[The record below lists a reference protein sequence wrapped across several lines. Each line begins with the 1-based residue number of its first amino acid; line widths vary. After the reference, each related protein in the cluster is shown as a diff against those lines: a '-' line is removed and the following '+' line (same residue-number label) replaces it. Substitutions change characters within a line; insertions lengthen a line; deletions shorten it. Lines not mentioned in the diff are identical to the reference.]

1 MPRSSVTIR
10 RVAALAGVSHQTV
23 SRVINGSDLV
33 SPETAARVRAAIHQ
47 LGYQPNAI
55 ARFMA
60 RGHTQTFACLAPNLI
75 DYTFACVIDGAE
87 AAVRSHGYYLM
98 SASAPDPATFA
109 SLVEEFVGTGQAE
122 GILVINPFADDR
134 HRFLPAGF
142 PTVLIGARPRQGIAD
157 SVALDDLEAGRL
169 ATQYLIDLGHRR
181 IATVTGPLAE
191 DCAQDRLAGYEETL
205 ARQGLEL
212 DRNLVVEGDWSA
224 NAGYRALVEVMR
236 TGRQP
241 TAIFAQNDLMAA
253 GALRAARDLY
263 IPVPAQ
269 LSVIGVDDIPLA
281 THLEPPLTTVRQD
294 FGLIGREAARLL
306 LRAVERRAAPPEHA
320 RLLPALIERRSC
332 QAVDPARA
340 ERSRKPGPA
349 LEMVSLMNET

>member
-1 MPRSSVTIR
+1 M
-10 RVAALAGVSHQTV
+10 
-23 SRVINGSDLV
+23 SRTRPCPHVINDSDLV
-33 SPETAARVRAAIHQ
+33 SPETKAHVKAAIHQ

-60 RGHTQTFACLAPNLI
+60 RGHTQTLACLAPNLI
-75 DYTFACVIDGAE
+75 DYTFASVIDGAE
-87 AAVRSHGYYLM
+87 AAVRSSGYFLM

-109 SLVEEFVGTGQAE
+109 SLVEELAGAGQAE
-122 GILVINPFADDR
+122 GIMVINPFADER
-134 HRFLPAGF
+134 HRFLPQEF

-169 ATQYLIDLGHRR
+169 ATQHLIDLGHRR

-191 DCAQDRLAGYEETL
+191 DCSQDRLAGYEETL
-205 ARQGLEL
+205 ARHGLEF
-212 DRNLVVEGDWSA
+212 DRELVIEGDWSA
-224 NAGYRALVEVMR
+224 NAGYQALVHVMR
-236 TGRQP
+236 SGRQP
-241 TAIFAQNDLMAA
+241 TAFFAQNDLMAA

-294 FGLIGREAARLL
+294 FAHIGREAARLL
-306 LRAVERRAAPPEHA
+306 LRSVE
-320 RLLPALIERRSC
+320 
-332 QAVDPARA
+332 QPARRLSTSA
-340 ERSRKPGPA
+340 WRPSWSSVVRA
-349 LEMVSLMNET
+349 RR